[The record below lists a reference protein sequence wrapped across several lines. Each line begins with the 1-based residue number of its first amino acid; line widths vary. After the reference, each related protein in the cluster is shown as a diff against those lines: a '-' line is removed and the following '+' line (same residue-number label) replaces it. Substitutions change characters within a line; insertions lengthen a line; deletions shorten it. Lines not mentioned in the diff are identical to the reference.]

1 MPSPAQPSQK
11 KYWYKISVDSL
22 RLWGA
27 FIALT
32 FVGIGGYWGYGLLQ
46 RHILERQVDVA
57 IEEATHLLERL
68 AGEKGLAPYRGEY
81 QDAEGSLEKAKL
93 TATTGDLDEALTSA
107 ERSRTLLQS
116 IQDALRQRSPAGE
129 AQFIAVQGGVEYR
142 RGERGEWR
150 QARGRVVLYPGD
162 YVKTSSGGS
171 AEVMTVDGS
180 LFTVRPDTV
189 ILVARSSPEA
199 EASGERT
206 IALESGWVDLSTSR
220 TASRITTPGAEARV
234 SHRSQAVVT
243 YDESK
248 REGRFAAIEG
258 GMEVTTPD
266 GQKRR
271 IGELEQVVQT
281 AESLSQARPL
291 PQAPLILGPE
301 DNFEVSRAA
310 SDRLV
315 LTWEPVDGAVGY
327 SLQISRNRLFVD
339 NIIDVEG
346 RTKTRATV
354 GLRGAGAFLWRVAAT
369 DAQGTQSP
377 WTSPR
382 RFRVSAAA
390 AAAEQASRPRAPEEG
405 GSAAGERPAEGP
417 A

>member
-1 MPSPAQPSQK
+1 MPSPPQTSQK

-22 RLWGA
+22 RLWGV

-32 FVGIGGYWGYGLLQ
+32 FVGAGGYWGYGLLQ
-46 RHILERQVDVA
+46 RHILERQVEVA
-57 IEEATHLLERL
+57 IEEATHLLDRL
-68 AGEKGLAPYRGEY
+68 DGEKGLAPYRGEL
-81 QDAEGSLEKAKL
+81 QDAKGSLEEAEV
-93 TATTGDLDEALTSA
+93 AASAGDLDEALTSA

-116 IQDALRQRSPAGE
+116 IHDALRQRSPAGE

-199 EASGERT
+199 EAAGERT

-220 TASRITTPGAEARV
+220 AASRVTTPGAEARV

-243 YDESK
+243 YDESTRK
-248 REGRFAAIEG
+248 GRFAAIEG
-258 GMEVTTPD
+258 GMEVKTPD

-271 IGELEQVVQT
+271 LGELEQVVQT
-281 AESLSQARPL
+281 ADSLSQAQPL
-291 PQAPLILGPE
+291 PESPVILGPE

-310 SDRLV
+310 SDQVV
-315 LTWEPVDGAVGY
+315 LSWEPVDGAVGY

-346 RTKTRATV
+346 RAKTRATV
-354 GLRGAGAFLWRVAAT
+354 GLRGDGAFLWRVAAT
-369 DAQGTQSP
+369 DAQGAQSP

-382 RFRVSAAA
+382 RFRVSAGAGA
-390 AAAEQASRPRAPEEG
+390 PEQASRRRAPEDD
-405 GSAAGERPAEGP
+405 GSAAAERPAAGP

>member
-1 MPSPAQPSQK
+1 MPSPAPTSQK

-22 RLWGA
+22 RLWGG

-32 FVGIGGYWGYGLLQ
+32 FVGLGGYLGYGLLQ

-57 IEEATHLLERL
+57 IEEATHLIDRL
-68 AGEKGLAPYRGEY
+68 SGEEGLAPYRGDF
-81 QDAEGSLEKAKL
+81 QAAKGSLEQAQV
-93 TATTGDLDEALTSA
+93 AADAGEFEEALTSA

-129 AQFIAVQGGVEYR
+129 AQFIAVQGGVEFR

-189 ILVARSSPEA
+189 ILVARTSPEA
-199 EASGERT
+199 EDSGERT

-220 TASRITTPGAEARV
+220 SASRITTPGAEARV

-243 YDESK
+243 YDEDK
-248 REGRFAAIEG
+248 RQGRFAAIEG

-281 AESLSQARPL
+281 AEKLSPARPL
-291 PQAPLILGPE
+291 PQAPVILGPE
-301 DNFEVSRAA
+301 DNLEISRAA
-310 SDRLV
+310 EDRIV
-315 LTWEPVDGAVGY
+315 LRWEPVDGAVGY

-346 RTKTRATV
+346 RAKTLATV
-354 GLRGAGAFLWRVAAT
+354 GLRGEGAFLWRVAAT
-369 DAQGTQSP
+369 DAEGAQSP
-377 WTSPR
+377 WSSPR

-390 AAAEQASRPRAPEEG
+390 SEPAA
-405 GSAAGERPAEGP
+405 
-417 A
+417 